1 MHMDGWADHLH
12 ISFYGEHALFP
23 GLRLTS
29 LGTFIT
35 AAALALLI
43 CLAERYVWSSL
54 CHQVPI
60 RAIRQSCA
68 HTALWRAGLY
78 AVVTLLRLLYMLLSM
93 TNHAWLILVIVLSL
107 AAGQFFIEY
116 YEQTGPIHPQITAS
130 TAYHRLPLPPSP
142 PRMRRARGKTKPAGL
157 FIHPNN
163 SNLARADAVAVELG
177 LHTSAE
183 RVSMLRSSS
192 DSEDK
197 GPTMWEHGRGRD
209 ATRALFGSI
218 HQARTNLQA
227 HSRSDPEQRPFRV
240 GESGSESDD

>member
-1 MHMDGWADHLH
+1 MDGWADHLH

-43 CLAERYVWSSL
+43 CLAERALTFALSRHW
-54 CHQVPI
+54 VPI

-78 AVVTLLRLLYMLLSM
+78 ALVTLLRLLYMLLSM

-116 YEQTGPIHPQITAS
+116 YEQTRPHTPSDYRKYVFTTPPLSFFLS
-130 TAYHRLPLPPSP
+130 TQQEQLAY
-142 PRMRRARGKTKPAGL
+142 
-157 FIHPNN
+157 
-163 SNLARADAVAVELG
+163 
-177 LHTSAE
+177 
-183 RVSMLRSSS
+183 
-192 DSEDK
+192 
-197 GPTMWEHGRGRD
+197 
-209 ATRALFGSI
+209 
-218 HQARTNLQA
+218 
-227 HSRSDPEQRPFRV
+227 
-240 GESGSESDD
+240 